1 MAMIQDEKTA
11 DGGQDVV
18 SWPVLIDLQEGFVD
32 DAVTVR
38 IGEEQV
44 FYKENVTTDLFEGRA
59 ESIEATVPEGPVTV
73 EVSVASRH
81 LSDKI
86 VLNVPPVS
94 HLGVS
99 LSETQLRFRVS
110 DESFLYF

>member
-1 MAMIQDEKTA
+1 MVQDDKTGSGESEA
-11 DGGQDVV
+11 V
-18 SWPVLIDLQEGFVD
+18 SWPVLIDLQEGFLD
-32 DAVTVR
+32 DTVAVR
-38 IGEEQV
+38 IGDQQV
-44 FYKENVTTDLFEGRA
+44 FHKENVSTDLFEGRA
-59 ESIEATVPEGPVTV
+59 ESFEANVPEGPVTV
-73 EVSVASRH
+73 EVSVPSRH

-94 HLGVS
+94 HLGVA

>member
-1 MAMIQDEKTA
+1 MDQDTKERN
-11 DGGQDVV
+11 DEPREV
-18 SWPVLIDLQEGFVD
+18 SWPVLIDLQEGFRHD
-32 DAVTVR
+32 TVTVR

-44 FYKENVTTDLFEGRA
+44 YHKENVSTDLFEGRA
-59 ESIEATVPEGPVTV
+59 ESIEANVPEGPVTV
-73 EVSVASRH
+73 EISVISRH
-81 LSDKI
+81 VSEKI

-94 HLGVS
+94 YLGVA

>member
-1 MAMIQDEKTA
+1 MAMLWNEQA
-11 DGGQDVV
+11 VDGEPKAV

-32 DAVTVR
+32 DTVTVR
-38 IGEEQV
+38 IGDHQV
-44 FYKENVTTDLFEGRA
+44 FHKEKVSTDLLEGRA
-59 ESIEATVPEGPVTV
+59 ESIEAAVPEGPVTV
-73 EVSVASRH
+73 EVSVLSRH

-94 HLGVS
+94 HLGVA

>member
-1 MAMIQDEKTA
+1 M
-11 DGGQDVV
+11 GQDDKEMKDEPGAV
-18 SWPVLIDLQEGFVD
+18 SWPVLIDLQEGFRED
-32 DAVTVR
+32 TVTVR

-44 FYKENVTTDLFEGRA
+44 YHKENVSTDLFEGRA
-59 ESIEATVPEGPVTV
+59 ESIEAKVPEGPVTV
-73 EVSVASRH
+73 EVSVVSRH
-81 LSDKI
+81 VSEKI

-94 HLGVS
+94 YLGVA

>member
-1 MAMIQDEKTA
+1 MDQDEKERK
-11 DGGQDVV
+11 DEPRKV
-18 SWPVLIDLQEGFVD
+18 SWPVLIDLQEGFRQD
-32 DAVTVR
+32 TVTVR

-44 FYKENVTTDLFEGRA
+44 YHRENVSTDLFEGRA
-59 ESIEATVPEGPVTV
+59 ESIEANVPEGSVTV
-73 EVSVASRH
+73 EVSVVSRH
-81 LSDKI
+81 MSEKI

-94 HLGVS
+94 YLGVA